1 MANQQPNDLKRV
13 FLIDAMSHIFRA
25 FFAPM
30 GNRTDTLRTSAG
42 MPTQGVFVFTN
53 ILRKLLDEKPDYV
66 AAVFESSEKTFREE
80 ISADYKANRPDA
92 PDDMKI
98 QMPYIVRV
106 CEVFNIPILKV
117 STFEADDVIG
127 TLAVQ
132 AAAQGLQAVIVSN
145 DKDMCQLVR
154 DPNVV
159 CMRHNSQYIKRKVPV
174 PPIEWCDEAWVK
186 NKFGVEPTQI
196 IDLLGLQGDAV
207 DNIPGAPGIGE
218 KGAVTIIEKYGSIE
232 NALANAAEIKHKTYR
247 ESLQNNT
254 AIIRQSLELA
264 TIKTDVP
271 IQLDLEQLKLRT
283 PNRADAYQLFRELE
297 FQALTREFADAATAG
312 EDFKSTTNVRQNYK
326 VIKSRVELDSLVRK
340 LWETDYFGLAVDGAT
355 PVGAGEQF
363 NSYNEIAPKFIA
375 IATAAGISNVIDLEN
390 FQEGREAALDP
401 LRDTLSNGFLQKF
414 VHDLKRMIA
423 VLGKENIELEGA
435 TEDTLLAAYLL
446 DPTRSRYELNNLV
459 RESVGAEA
467 ATEIPDNFK
476 SNFAAEPEAD
486 QSEKLTAK
494 QLKNVAASP
503 FETAFRVAEA
513 ADFTARLA
521 PILRSRLEE
530 QNLEIIYETMELPLA
545 PLLYKIEAAG
555 LHINVDVLRGL
566 SSKFSQ
572 ELEKLTAQ
580 IYGLANKEFNIG
592 SPKQVGEVLESLNI
606 TKGKKT
612 ASGQISTSKDV
623 LQDLATDYELPRL
636 ILEYRELEKLKA
648 TYTDALPELVAAD
661 GRIHGQLNQTVTTTG
676 RLSSSEPNLQNIPIR
691 TELGQRIRDAFVAE
705 PGNKLIAADYS
716 QLELRLLAH
725 VTKDP
730 VMVDAFQKG
739 DDIHTRTAELVFGAR
754 DAATVKEKRRLAK
767 IVNFAIA
774 YAVEPFGLSA
784 RTGLNLKESKK
795 AIQDYYETYKGVRE
809 YMDKTPEVAKEHG
822 FVTSIFGRRRPIPGI
837 NDRNHNI
844 RTRAE
849 REAINL
855 PIQGTASD
863 IVKLAMLKVDEALK
877 RENLNAKIIM
887 QIHDE
892 LLLEAPAAEAE
903 RAAAVAKQAME
914 TAANLDVPLVVET
927 GIGDSWMQ
935 TK

>member
-1 MANQQPNDLKRV
+1 MANEQSNNLKRV

-30 GNRTDTLRTSAG
+30 GNRTDTLHTSSG
-42 MPTQGVFVFTN
+42 IPTQGVFVFTN
-53 ILRKLLDEKPDYV
+53 ILRKLMDEKPEYI
-66 AAVFESSEKTFREE
+66 AAIFESEEKTFRHD
-80 ISADYKANRPDA
+80 ISVDYKANRAAA
-92 PDDMKI
+92 PDDLKI
-98 QMPYIVRV
+98 QMPFIKRV
-106 CEVFNIPILKV
+106 CEVFNVPILQV
-117 STFEADDVIG
+117 STYEADDVIG

-132 AAAQGLQAVIVSN
+132 AANQGLQAVIVSN

-159 CMRHNSQYIKRKVPV
+159 CMRHNSQFIKRKVPV
-174 PPIEWCDEAWVK
+174 PPIEWCDEAWVQ
-186 NKFGVEPTQI
+186 NKFGVEPAQI

-232 NALANAAEIKHKTYR
+232 NAIAHADEIKHKTYR
-247 ESLQNNT
+247 ESLQNNQEL
-254 AIIRQSLELA
+254 IRQSLELA
-264 TIKTDVP
+264 TIKTDAP
-271 IQLDLEQLKLRT
+271 IELDLEKLKLQP
-283 PNRADAYQLFRELE
+283 PNRAEAYQLFRELE
-297 FQALTREFADAATAG
+297 FQALTREFADAATANV
-312 EDFKSTTNVRQNYK
+312 DFKSTSNVRQNYK
-326 VIKSRVELDSLVRK
+326 VIKTRAELDSLVRK
-340 LWETDYFGLAVDGAT
+340 LWEVDYFGLAVDGKSAA
-355 PVGAGEQF
+355 GAGEQF
-363 NSYNEIAPKFIA
+363 NTFHETAPKFVA
-375 IATAAGISNVIDLEN
+375 IATAAGIANVIDLDN
-390 FQEGREAALDP
+390 FEEGREAALAP

-414 VHDLKRMIA
+414 VHDLKRTIA
-423 VLGKENIELEGA
+423 ILNRENIELEGA

-446 DPTRSRYELNNLV
+446 DPTRAKYELNNLA
-459 RESVGAEA
+459 REAVEVEPAG
-467 ATEIPDNFK
+467 EIPENFAA
-476 SNFAAEPEAD
+476 NFAAEPETD
-486 QSEKLTAK
+486 EKLTAK
-494 QLKNVAASP
+494 QLKNLAATP
-503 FETAFRVAEA
+503 AEVAFRVAEA
-513 ADFTARLA
+513 ADFTARIA
-521 PILRSRLEE
+521 PVLRVRLQE

-545 PLLYKIEAAG
+545 PLLYKIEQAG
-555 LHINVDVLRGL
+555 LHVNVDVLRGL
-566 SSKFSQ
+566 SSKFAV

-580 IYGLANKEFNIG
+580 IYELAGKEFKIG
-592 SPKQVGEVLESLNI
+592 SPKQVGDILESLNI

-612 ASGQISTSKDV
+612 ATGQISTSKDV

-648 TYTDALPELVAAD
+648 TYTDALPELVATD
-661 GRIHGQLNQTVTTTG
+661 GRIHGQLNQTVTATG

-691 TELGQRIRDAFVAE
+691 TELGQRIRDAFVPE
-705 PGNKLIAADYS
+705 NGNKLIAADYS

-725 VTKDP
+725 VTKDA
-730 VMVDAFQKG
+730 VMVEAFQKG

-774 YAVEPFGLSA
+774 YAVEPFGLAA

-795 AIQDYYETYKGVRE
+795 AITDYYETYKGVRR
-809 YMDKTPEVAKEHG
+809 YMDEVPETARENG

-863 IVKLAMLKVDEALK
+863 VVKLAMLKVDEALK
-877 RENLNAKIIM
+877 RENLQARIVM
-887 QIHDE
+887 QVHDE
-892 LLLEAPAAEAE
+892 LLLEAPEAEAE
-903 RAAAVAKQAME
+903 KCAAVVKQAME
-914 TAANLDVPLVVET
+914 TAVKLDVPLVVET